1 MKGGKRKIWR
11 GTETGDR
18 ERFKNGRKFRHCHQ
32 LPCFVPIISAR
43 RRWGQKVSKANL
55 GY

>member
-18 ERFKNGRKFRHCHQ
+18 EMKEAEKEAETEAG
-32 LPCFVPIISAR
+32 ISK
-43 RRWGQKVSKANL
+43 G
-55 GY
+55 